1 MSNRIV
7 HFEIHSSDAEKTM
20 KFYGDLFGWTFE
32 KWPME
37 GVEYWSVM
45 TAPKDS
51 TEPGINGGLVQR
63 MGGLPVGGQAVNA
76 FVCTV
81 QVENIDEKIN
91 KAGEIGGILALPK
104 MAIPGMAWLAY
115 CKDNEGNLFGLFQ
128 EDKKAK

>member
-45 TAPKDS
+45 TAPKES
-51 TEPGINGGLVQR
+51 KESGINGGLVKR
-63 MGGLPVGGQAVNA
+63 IGALPTEGGAVNA

-81 QVENIDEKIN
+81 QVENLDEIVG
-91 KAGEIGGILALPK
+91 KAIKIGGVLALPK

-115 CKDNEGNLFGLFQ
+115 CKDNEGNIFRLFQ
-128 EDKKAK
+128 EDKEAK